1 MRIAQKVNQEQILS
15 ALFGLAIGDA
25 LGVPVEDESR
35 VSLKQNPVI
44 SMREFGKHNQMAG
57 NWSDDSSMTFCLAE
71 SLCKG
76 YDLEDIAR
84 NFVDWIFNGTWC
96 AGDEAF
102 DYGNVTYKALNRLHN
117 LMQLH
122 RKINPKKGKH
132 EHECSNG
139 SLMRTLPLAFFM
151 MNLPVEER
159 FRITD
164 EVSRLTHGHPQPSLA
179 CHIYLE
185 FARELLSGSGKQQA
199 YRNMQQQVNAFIPT
213 VPDLQTESTHFK
225 RILLEDI
232 SLMPEDAIQSNGKA
246 VSTLEASLWC
256 LLRYDNFR
264 DTILAAVN
272 LGEDTDTTGAVT
284 GGLAGLFYGYDQIP
298 MEWIDVLAR
307 RDDIE
312 DLCKRMAL
320 SILR

>member
-1 MRIAQKVNQEQILS
+1 MNDALKVNQQKIVS
-15 ALFGLAIGDA
+15 ALFGLAVGDA

-35 VSLKQNPVI
+35 VSLKRNPVHN
-44 SMREFGKHNQMAG
+44 MREFGTHNQMAG

-76 YDLEDIAR
+76 YDLEDIAEK
-84 NFVDWIFNGTWC
+84 FVDWIFNGTWC
-96 AGDEAF
+96 AADEAF

-122 RKINPKKGKH
+122 RKINPKKGKY
-132 EHECSNG
+132 ENECSNG

-164 EVSRLTHGHPQPSLA
+164 EVSRLTHGHPRPALA

-185 FARELLSGSGKQQA
+185 FARELLSGFGKQEA
-199 YRNMQQQVNAFIPT
+199 YRNMQQQVNAFMTSIA
-213 VPDLQTESTHFK
+213 DLEEEAPHFR
-225 RILLEDI
+225 RILLENI
-232 SLMPEDAIQSNGKA
+232 GMLPEDEIQSNGY
-246 VSTLEASLWC
+246 VVHTLEASLWC
-256 LLRYDNFR
+256 LLKYDNFT

-272 LGEDTDTTGAVT
+272 LGADTDTTAAVT
-284 GGLAGLFYGYDQIP
+284 GGLAGLLYGYDQLP
-298 MEWIDVLAR
+298 KEWMEVLAK
-307 RDDIE
+307 RDEIE
-312 DLCKRMAL
+312 ALGKRFADN
-320 SILR
+320 IK

>member
-1 MRIAQKVNQEQILS
+1 MNDALKVNQEQIVS
-15 ALFGLAIGDA
+15 ALFGLAVGDA
-25 LGVPVEDESR
+25 LGVPVENESR
-35 VSLKQNPVI
+35 VSLKQNPVHN
-44 SMREFGKHNQMAG
+44 MREFGTHNQMAG

-84 NFVDWIFNGTWC
+84 KFVDWIFNGTWC

-132 EHECSNG
+132 EMECSNG

-164 EVSRLTHGHPQPSLA
+164 EVSRLTHGHPRPSLA

-185 FARELLSGSGKQQA
+185 FARELIIGFSKQEA
-199 YRNMQQQVNAFIPT
+199 YRNMQQKVNEFIPT
-213 VPDLQTESTHFK
+213 IADLQAEAPHFR
-225 RILLEDI
+225 RILMENI
-232 SLMPEDAIQSNGKA
+232 SLLSENEIQSNGY
-246 VSTLEASLWC
+246 VVHTLEASLWC
-256 LLRYDNFR
+256 LLKYDNFK

-272 LGEDTDTTGAVT
+272 LGADTDTTAAVT
-284 GGLAGLFYGYDQIP
+284 GGLAGLMYGYEQIP
-298 MEWIDVLAR
+298 KEWIDVLAR
-307 RDDIE
+307 KEDIE
-312 DLCKRMAL
+312 DLGKRLAL
-320 SILR
+320 VI